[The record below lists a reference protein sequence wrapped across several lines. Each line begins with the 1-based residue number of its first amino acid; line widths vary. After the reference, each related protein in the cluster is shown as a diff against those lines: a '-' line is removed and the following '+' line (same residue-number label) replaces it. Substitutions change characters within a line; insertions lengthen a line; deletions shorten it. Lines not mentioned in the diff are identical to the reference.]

1 MTKPILMI
9 KNITKAFAMENS
21 QLTVL
26 DNLSLDVYENEFVCI
41 LGPSGSGKSTLLRI
55 ISGLLS
61 PNQGEILYRNSAY
74 TKPSS
79 KIGFVFQDYS
89 LMPWL
94 TVQQNIEL
102 GLTFT
107 GVPKTKQEEIS
118 QHYLELVG
126 LSSFRDARPY
136 ELSGGMQQRVAIA
149 RSLANNPDILL
160 MDEPFGAL
168 DAFTRII
175 LQKELLKIW
184 SEERKTVLFVTHS
197 VEEAVFLADRIVLLS
212 NRTGNIHDIVEV
224 KLDRER
230 DRSGYKFNQINKYLL
245 EQYVQLSTT
254 Q

>member
-1 MTKPILMI
+1 M
-9 KNITKAFAMENS
+9 
-21 QLTVL
+21 
-26 DNLSLDVYENEFVCI
+26 CI
-41 LGPSGSGKSTLLRI
+41 RD
-55 ISGLLS
+55 
-61 PNQGEILYRNSAY
+61 RAY

-126 LSSFRDARPY
+126 LSSFWDARPY

-184 SEERKTVLFVTHS
+184 SEER
-197 VEEAVFLADRIVLLS
+197 LS
-212 NRTGNIHDIVEV
+212 LIHI
-224 KLDRER
+224 
-230 DRSGYKFNQINKYLL
+230 
-245 EQYVQLSTT
+245 
-254 Q
+254 